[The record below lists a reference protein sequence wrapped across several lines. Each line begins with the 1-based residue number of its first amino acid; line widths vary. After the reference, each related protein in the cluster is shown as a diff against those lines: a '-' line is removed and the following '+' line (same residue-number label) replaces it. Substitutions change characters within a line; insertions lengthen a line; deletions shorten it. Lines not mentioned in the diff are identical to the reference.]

1 MKIEILWR
9 SGAVECHTLTLP
21 DGGIVVDARPAAGG
35 MWAIKPKCSYG
46 GFVKHDVA
54 PMECGS
60 QREYAELIARETLAV
75 EVDGFDFRAALMR
88 AEGIGSGE
96 GRKAEPSAGAR

>member
-60 QREYAELIARETLAV
+60 RREYAELIARETLAV

-96 GRKAEPSAGAR
+96 GREAEPSAGAR